1 MNLTTKQPIYH
12 RKASIENVLK
22 GKILLTGYEPF
33 LDMKRNPSI
42 EACMLLEG
50 KTYHDYMVVVEE
62 LPMRYKEIRDLIRKH
77 IDEHQPTAVISTG
90 VSSIATDICVERVAI
105 NIGSADGGPNFGYD
119 TLDQVLNP
127 EGPAAYWS
135 TLPIRDIV
143 EAINRE
149 GIPSR
154 ISNTAG
160 TQGCNLVFYHLMD
173 YVAEK
178 KLGIP
183 AGFIHVPRLPE
194 NAVGSRN
201 PSMSLETSAK
211 ALEVA
216 VELVCSRL

>member
-1 MNLTTKQPIYH
+1 M
-12 RKASIENVLK
+12 K

-33 LDMKRNPSI
+33 LDFKRNPST
-42 EACMLLEG
+42 EACRLLAG
-50 KTYHDYMVVVEE
+50 KTYNGYEVVVEE
-62 LPMRYKEIRDLIRKH
+62 LPMRYAEIRGIIRGLVDK
-77 IDEHQPTAVISTG
+77 HQPAAVVSTG
-90 VSSIATDICVERVAI
+90 VSSLAPDICVERVAI

-119 TLDQVLNP
+119 RLDQVLNP
-127 EGPAAYWS
+127 AGPAAYWS
-135 TLPIRDIV
+135 TLPVREIV
-143 EAINRE
+143 KAITRE
-149 GIPSR
+149 GIPAR

-178 KLGIP
+178 ELGIP

-211 ALEVA
+211 ALEIALMV
-216 VELVCSRL
+216 VSSLL

>member
-1 MNLTTKQPIYH
+1 LN
-12 RKASIENVLK
+12 

-33 LDMKRNPSI
+33 LDFTRNPST
-42 EACMLLEG
+42 EACKLLSG
-50 KTYHDYMVVVEE
+50 KTYNGYDVVVEE
-62 LPMRYKEIRDLIRKH
+62 LPMRYKEIRGLIRGLVDRH
-77 IDEHQPTAVISTG
+77 SPAAVISTG
-90 VSSIATDICVERVAI
+90 VSSLAPDICVERVAI

-119 TLDQVLNP
+119 RLDQVLNP

-135 TLPIRDIV
+135 TLPIREIV
-143 EAINRE
+143 EKITGE
-149 GIPSR
+149 GIPAR

-160 TQGCNLVFYHLMD
+160 TQGCNLVFYQLMD

-201 PSMSLETSAK
+201 PSMCLEASAK
-211 ALEVA
+211 ALEIAVKTVA
-216 VELVCSRL
+216 NHL